1 MSRFRRN
8 RKGVALLEVLIAGV
22 ILAVVLV
29 GFMQGLNVTLLGTHR
44 DSQINSVQHIAQSQ
58 MEYIKSLSFN
68 ASIESCSCTYQ
79 PPNYDDCSSCYGID
93 PEAPEDYKNYIIDI
107 AVCSWCEE
115 DCLPVPT
122 PDPCDIPKQLITV
135 TVSYNSTNLAS
146 QNYQVV
152 LQDYKIDR

>member
-1 MSRFRRN
+1 MGGFRRN

-29 GFMQGLNVTLLGTHR
+29 GFMQGLNVTILGTHR

-58 MEYIKSLSFN
+58 MEYIKSLPYNDTEPFVYGNISH
-68 ASIESCSCTYQ
+68 AEEYHIKVTV
-79 PPNYDDCSSCYGID
+79 DDSYG
-93 PEAPEDYKNYIIDI
+93 N
-107 AVCSWCEE
+107 V
-115 DCLPVPT
+115 T
-122 PDPCDIPKQLITV
+122 GKQLITV
-135 TVSYNSTNLAS
+135 TVSYESENLES

>member
-1 MSRFRRN
+1 MSRFRRS

-29 GFMQGLNVTLLGTHR
+29 GFLQGLNVTLLGTDR
-44 DSQINSVQHIAQSQ
+44 DSKMNSALHIAQSQ
-58 MEYIKSLSFN
+58 MEYIKSLSFD
-68 ASIESCSCTYQ
+68 ASINNCSCSNQ
-79 PPNYDDCSSCYGID
+79 PPNDDCSACYDIV
-93 PEAPEDYKNYIIDI
+93 PETPDDYIIDI

-115 DCLPVPT
+115 DCLPVSP
-122 PDPCDIPKQLITV
+122 PNPCDISKQLVTV

-146 QNYQVV
+146 QDYRVV

>member
-29 GFMQGLNVTLLGTHR
+29 GFMQGLNVTILGTHR

-58 MEYIKSLSFN
+58 MEYIKSQLYNNESPFEYGN
-68 ASIESCSCTYQ
+68 ISHPTEYHIEVTV
-79 PPNYDDCSSCYGID
+79 DDSYG
-93 PEAPEDYKNYIIDI
+93 N
-107 AVCSWCEE
+107 V
-115 DCLPVPT
+115 T
-122 PDPCDIPKQLITV
+122 GKQLITV
-135 TVSYNSTNLAS
+135 TVSYESENLES
-146 QNYQVV
+146 QDYRVV